1 MPEATNRTQVGETTG
16 TMELH
21 VLIDGDKDLS
31 GQLYRQLRDAI
42 RGGRLP
48 ADEQLPPSRLLAEQL
63 KISRKTVSEVYAR
76 LTFEKLLVGRVGIGT
91 FVAPQATA
99 RPARRGAAPLAG
111 SAVVERWRALAT
123 PLRHPPAAGMARYE
137 FIGGAPSMAL
147 FPHADWRRCT
157 LHALREAARTRAL
170 YGPAEGLPEL
180 RDQIARHV
188 AFARGVRCTANEVI
202 VTGGAQQAID
212 LLARVLVEPGA
223 TVAVEEPGY
232 PQARLVLAAHGARV
246 VGVPVDAEGI
256 VVDAIPAD
264 ARLVYVT
271 PAHQFP
277 LGMPMSAAR
286 RRALLARAQAIGA
299 IVVEDDYDSEFR
311 YEGRPTD
318 SLQGMDDGGNV
329 AFVGTFSKTMSPALR
344 LGYVVA
350 PVPVVEAIAAAKHLA
365 DWHTPTQS
373 QCALAKFMADGSLQK
388 HLRRCHAAY
397 APRRERLLRRF
408 ADDLAPWFEL
418 VPASAGFHVAALCR
432 GPLDI
437 ATLVNLARRVDVGLY
452 PLAGFSHSETPR
464 AGLIL
469 GYGLIET
476 ADIDPA
482 LDRVRDVLAQ
492 MG

>member
-1 MPEATNRTQVGETTG
+1 
-16 TMELH
+16 MELH

-31 GQLYRQLRDAI
+31 GQLYRQLHDAI
-42 RGGRLP
+42 RSGRLP
-48 ADEQLPPSRLLAEQL
+48 ADERLPPSRLLAAQL
-63 KISRKTVSEVYAR
+63 KVSRKTVSEVYAR

-91 FVAPQATA
+91 FVAP
-99 RPARRGAAPLAG
+99 RSSARRVRPPSTPLAANG
-111 SAVVERWRALAT
+111 LVERWRALPT
-123 PLRHPPAAGMARYE
+123 PLRHPPPAGLARYE
-137 FIGGAPSMAL
+137 FIGGTPSTTL

-157 LHALREAARTRAL
+157 LHALRESARARAL
-170 YGPAEGLPEL
+170 YGPSEGLAEL
-180 RDQIARHV
+180 RGEIARHV
-188 AFARGVRCTANEVI
+188 AFARGVRCTANEVV
-202 VTGGAQQAID
+202 VTSGAQQAIG
-212 LLARVLVEPGA
+212 LIARVLVEPGA
-223 TVAVEEPGY
+223 TVAVEDPGY
-232 PQARLVLAAHGARV
+232 PQARLILAAQGARV
-246 VGVPVDAEGI
+246 VGVPVDDEGL

-299 IVVEDDYDSEFR
+299 LVVEDDYDSEFR

-329 AFVGTFSKTMSPALR
+329 AFVGTFSKTMAPALR
-344 LGYVVA
+344 LGYVIAPA
-350 PVPVVEAIAAAKHLA
+350 PVAQALAVAKHLA
-365 DWHTPTQS
+365 DWQTPTTA

-388 HLRRCHAAY
+388 HLRRCHAVY
-397 APRRERLLRRF
+397 AQRRERLARRF

-418 VPASAGFHVAALCR
+418 VPATAGFHVAALCR
-432 GPLDI
+432 RPLDV
-437 ATLVNLARRVDVGLY
+437 ATLVTLARRVDVGLY
-452 PLAGFSHSETPR
+452 PLDVFHHGAAPR

-476 ADIDPA
+476 EDIDPA